1 MTDLCGCAP
10 TVAPATLRLIKRQGL
25 DGMRLRTN
33 AALGVA
39 LLLCG
44 GPVVAQSDMR
54 PLPRPGSEVQRDA
67 VGTVELAAAAV
78 SAGNLAADGSDLAVE
93 TLTAAPAVRPAD
105 LMDGH
110 ELRAALDATKQGDW
124 DRAEVLTDDGSVE
137 ALVLQWQ
144 ELRAGRGDFAAYS
157 AFLKNHA
164 DWPGLDLLRSRG
176 ESEIPEDAAP
186 KAVLDYFGEALP
198 RTGTGALR
206 LARALEAT
214 GKPAEAKAEIL
225 RAWRELDMSGAEEQA
240 IAAAY
245 DDVVRPHHT
254 DRLQMYLWA
263 DDRTGAERMMKRVDD
278 GWKALA
284 RARLALQ
291 ESAPGVDALIAKVP
305 ARLQDD
311 GGLAYD
317 RMYWRIEKK
326 RRDDA
331 ADMILEQSTSAE
343 ALGEP
348 MEWARW
354 RGILA
359 RQAMRDGKGKRAYDL
374 AANHHIAFTTEDYDF
389 ADLEWLAGY
398 VALTYLKDAEL
409 ALRHFETFTKAVYTP
424 ISLGRGYYWQGRTLE
439 KLGRQEEAMAAYREG
454 GVHQTSFYGQLAAE
468 KAGVEM
474 DPLLTG
480 RHVAQDWREAPFME
494 SDVLKA
500 AVRFFDAGQTW
511 ETVRFLGHMAETLPV
526 DQLEAL
532 CDFALSLGDPFVA
545 VKVAKK
551 AARQGVVAPR
561 AYYPLTDLGPD
572 RLPVEEALALSIAR
586 RESEFNKDAVS
597 PVGARGL
604 MQLMPATANSMS
616 KKLGLRYAASKLT
629 DDPTYNARLGSAYL
643 AVLNGQFDN
652 NYMLVSAGYNAGP
665 GRPRSWMKRYGDPRT
680 GEMDVVDWIEHIPFE
695 ETQTYVMRVT
705 ESLPIYRARLTGE
718 VQPFRLSEEL
728 RK

>member
-1 MTDLCGCAP
+1 
-10 TVAPATLRLIKRQGL
+10 
-25 DGMRLRTN
+25 MRLRTN
-33 AALGVA
+33 AALGVV
-39 LLLCG
+39 LILCG

-54 PLPRPGSEVQRDA
+54 PMPRPGSEVQRDA
-67 VGTVELAAAAV
+67 VTNVELVAATV
-78 SAGNLAADGSDLAVE
+78 TAADFPANGTDLAVE
-93 TLTAAPAVRPAD
+93 TLAAAPAMRPKD

-110 ELRAALDATKQGDW
+110 ELRAALEATKQGEW
-124 DRAEVLTDDGSVE
+124 DRAEMLTDTGSVE
-137 ALVLQWQ
+137 SVILQWQ
-144 ELRAGRGDFAAYS
+144 ELRAGRGDFAAYRS
-157 AFLKNHA
+157 FLKSHA

-176 ESEIPEDAAP
+176 ESEIPADAAP
-186 KAVLDYFGEALP
+186 EAVLAYFGDALP

-206 LARALEAT
+206 LAKALEAT
-214 GKPAEAKAEIL
+214 GKAEAAKAEIL
-225 RAWRELDMSGAEEQA
+225 RAWRGVDMSGSEEEA
-240 IAAAY
+240 IVAAY
-245 DDVVRPHHT
+245 GATVKPHHT

-291 ESAPGVDALIAKVP
+291 ESAPGVDTLIAKVP
-305 ARLQDD
+305 ASLQGD

-331 ADMILEQSTSAE
+331 ADMIIEQSTSAE
-343 ALGEP
+343 KLGMP
-348 MEWARW
+348 MEWAKW

-359 RQAMRDGKGKRAYDL
+359 RQAMRDGQGKRAYDL
-374 AANHHIAFTTEDYDF
+374 AANHHIAFTTEDYDY

-409 ALRHFETFTKAVYTP
+409 ALRHFKTFTKAVYTP
-424 ISLGRGYYWQGRTLE
+424 ISLGRGHYWTGRALE
-439 KLGRQEEAMAAYREG
+439 TLGRPDEAMAAYREG

-511 ETVRFLGHMAETLPV
+511 EAVRFLSHMAETLPV

-532 CDFALSLGDPFVA
+532 CDFAVSLGDPFVA
-545 VKVAKK
+545 VKVAKS

-604 MQLMPATANSMS
+604 MQLMPATASNMS
-616 KKLGLRYAASKLT
+616 KKLGLRYTAAKLT

-643 AVLNGQFDN
+643 AVLNDQFGE

-665 GRPRSWMKRYGDPRT
+665 GRPRSWMERYGDPRT
-680 GEMDVVDWIEHIPFE
+680 SQMDAVDWIEHIPFQ